1 MNQKFKVLAAAIL
14 VALTFAG
21 CGAQEPPTPTV
32 PSNPQPT
39 PVPERSTPSTGEIPF
54 MIQGKNGNHDIYA
67 LDAVEPLEDS
77 PLEGK
82 VIYWLG
88 SSVTHGAQSK
98 KESMADFIAKR
109 NGTEYVK
116 EAVSGT
122 TLATQESS
130 PESSY
135 VSRMIG
141 GEAGFDPTADIDA
154 FICQISTNDTNDQNW
169 PNISE
174 LVLEDRSLEDFDLSK
189 TLDSVQYIIEYV
201 HETWNCPVY
210 FYSGA
215 YFGDAGDGVRGNA
228 NPSGTHYGQLVEYVK
243 QIAAYY
249 DEKDGYR
256 VGVIDLF
263 NDEAFNASVTD
274 SDYEYLM
281 GDPVHPRRAGYL
293 VWWTPYFEQYLYNE
307 FSGT

>member
-1 MNQKFKVLAAAIL
+1 MNHKIKAIAATIL
-14 VALTFAG
+14 MAVTFAG
-21 CGAQEPPTPTV
+21 CGAQEPPAT
-32 PSNPQPT
+32 SSLPQLT
-39 PVPERSTPSTGEIPF
+39 RAPERSTQSTGEIAF
-54 MIQGKNGNHDIYA
+54 TIQGKDGNNQIYA
-67 LDAVEPLEDS
+67 LEAVEPLEDS
-77 PLEGK
+77 PLKGK

-88 SSVTHGAQSK
+88 SSVTVGYKAK
-98 KESMADFIAKR
+98 GESMADFIAKR
-109 NGTEYVK
+109 NGTECVK

-122 TLATQESS
+122 TLATQEST
-130 PESSY
+130 PETSY
-135 VSRMIG
+135 VSRLIG
-141 GEAGFDPTADIDA
+141 AESNLDPTADIDA
-154 FICQISTNDTNDQNW
+154 FICQISTNDTNEQNW
-169 PNISE
+169 PNIGE

-201 HETWNCPVY
+201 HETWNCPIY

-215 YFGDAGDGVRGNA
+215 YFGDGGDGVRGNA
-228 NPSGTHYGQLVEYVK
+228 DPSGTHYGQLVEYVK

-256 VGVIDLF
+256 VGVIDLY

-281 GDPVHPRRAGYL
+281 GDPVHPYRAGYL

-307 FSGT
+307 FAGA